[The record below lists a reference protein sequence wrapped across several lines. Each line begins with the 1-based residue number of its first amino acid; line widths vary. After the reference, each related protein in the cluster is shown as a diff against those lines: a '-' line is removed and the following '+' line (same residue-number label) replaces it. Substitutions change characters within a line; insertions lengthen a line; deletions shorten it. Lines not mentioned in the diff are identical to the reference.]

1 MSITSGLIARLKARS
16 AAARAT
22 EYHRG
27 DHAPAVPLRWR
38 KPWYAWQLASWL
50 LVTVSAP
57 PFCIVALLLAVD
69 PRSDQPLFWP
79 GAMIVVA
86 LANALA
92 IVLANQRHYRNAFVT
107 RAAAARYGFGVGA
120 VSAAALF
127 LLLVCANGSIAT
139 LIDPLA
145 SPQPIIHP
153 ASLAIWA
160 AGLAA
165 GFGISS
171 SAHASILHAWLAFEP

>member
-1 MSITSGLIARLKARS
+1 MWITSGLIARLKARS
-16 AAARAT
+16 GAARAGAYR
-22 EYHRG
+22 ERAR
-27 DHAPAVPLRWR
+27 APAVPLRWR
-38 KPWYAWQLASWL
+38 KPWYAWQLVSWV
-50 LVTVSAP
+50 LVTVTAP

-86 LANALA
+86 LANAA
-92 IVLANQRHYRNAFVT
+92 TIVLSNQRHYRSAFVT
-107 RAAAARYGFGVGA
+107 RTAAARYGFGVGA
-120 VSAAALF
+120 AAAAALF
-127 LLLVCANGSIAT
+127 LLLVWMTGSITT

-145 SPQPIIHP
+145 SPQPMLHP

-160 AGLAA
+160 VGLAA

-171 SAHASILHAWLAFEP
+171 SAHASIVHAWLAFEP